1 MPDRLPDNLS
11 VKPEV
16 ARAIAARRPVVALE
30 STVISHGL
38 PYPRNLDLARRMEEA
53 VRAAGAVPATV
64 AILDGRI
71 RVGLD
76 DEDLERLATEPDVRK
91 VSRRDMPIALATGR
105 PGATTVAGTM
115 IAAELAGIRVF
126 ATGGIGGVHRG
137 VAETWDVSADLPEIA
152 CSDVAVVSA
161 GAKSILDLPKTLEA
175 LETAGVP
182 VVGWKTDEFPAFFVR
197 SSGLK
202 LVHRADGAEEVAS
215 MMRAAT
221 EVGLRGG
228 MLVAVPV
235 PAEAEADSEAVQAAT
250 EAALEAAKREGVGG
264 KDLTPY
270 LLREIAGRTGGESL
284 AANRALVVHNASVAS
299 AIAVAFAGTP
309 VVPSLR

>member
-1 MPDRLPDNLS
+1 MTAPRFRIA
-11 VKPEV
+11 PEV
-16 ARAIAARRPVVALE
+16 AAVLAAGGPVVALE
-30 STVISHGL
+30 STIVAHGM
-38 PYPRNLDLARRMEEA
+38 PWPDNLACAHDVQEA
-53 VRAAGAVPATV
+53 VRAGGAVPAVV
-64 AILDGRI
+64 AVLDGVLT
-71 RVGLD
+71 VGCT
-76 DEDLERLATEPDVRK
+76 EAELERLARGPGVAK
-91 VSRRDMPIALATGR
+91 VSRRDLPAVLARGGD
-105 PGATTVAGTM
+105 GATTVSGTVFG
-115 IAAELAGIRVF
+115 AQRAGIRVF

-182 VVGWKTDEFPAFFVR
+182 VVGWGTDEFPAFFVR

-202 LVHRADGAEEVAS
+202 LVHRADGAEEVAA

-235 PAEAEADSEAVQAAT
+235 PVEAEADSEAVQAAT
-250 EAALEAAKREGVGG
+250 EAALAAARREGVGG
-264 KDLTPY
+264 KDLTPF

-284 AANRALVVHNASVAS
+284 AANRALVVHNASVAA
-299 AIAVAFAGTP
+299 AIAVAFAGAP

>member
-1 MPDRLPDNLS
+1 MTSPRFRVL
-11 VKPEV
+11 PEV
-16 ARAIAARRPVVALE
+16 AQALAAGGPVVALE
-30 STVISHGL
+30 STIVAHGM
-38 PYPRNLDLARRMEEA
+38 PWPDNLACAHDVASA
-53 VRAAGAVPATV
+53 VRAGGAVPAVV
-64 AILDGRI
+64 AVLDGVLT
-71 RVGLD
+71 VGCT
-76 DEDLERLATEPDVRK
+76 EAELERLARGTGVAK
-91 VSRRDMPIALATGR
+91 VSRRDLPAVLARGGD
-105 PGATTVAGTM
+105 GATTVSGTVFG
-115 IAAELAGIRVF
+115 AQRAGIRVF

-152 CSDVAVVSA
+152 ASDVAVVSA

-182 VVGWKTDEFPAFFVR
+182 VVGWVTDEFPAFFVR

-202 LVHRADGAEEVAS
+202 LVHRADGAEEVAA

-235 PAEAEADSEAVQAAT
+235 PAEAEADAEAVQAAT
-250 EAALEAAKREGVGG
+250 GAALEAAKREGVGG
-264 KDLTPY
+264 KDVTPY
-270 LLREIAGRTGGESL
+270 LLREIAARTGGESL
-284 AANRALVVHNASVAS
+284 AANRALVVHNASVAA

>member
-1 MPDRLPDNLS
+1 MPWPDNLACAHD
-11 VKPEV
+11 VQ
-16 ARAIAARRPVVALE
+16 
-30 STVISHGL
+30 
-38 PYPRNLDLARRMEEA
+38 EA
-53 VRAAGAVPATV
+53 VRAGGAVPAVV
-64 AILDGRI
+64 AVLDGVLT
-71 RVGLD
+71 VGCTD
-76 DEDLERLATEPDVRK
+76 AELERLARGPGVAK
-91 VSRRDMPIALATGR
+91 VSRRDLPAVLARGGD
-105 PGATTVAGTM
+105 GATTVSGTVFG
-115 IAAELAGIRVF
+115 AQRAGIRVF

-182 VVGWKTDEFPAFFVR
+182 VVGWGTDEFPAFFVR

-202 LVHRADGAEEVAS
+202 LVHRADGAEEVAA

-235 PAEAEADSEAVQAAT
+235 PVEAEADSEAVQAAT
-250 EAALEAAKREGVGG
+250 EAALEAARREGVGG

-284 AANRALVVHNASVAS
+284 AANRALVVHNASVAA
-299 AIAVAFAGTP
+299 AIAVAFAGAP

>member
-1 MPDRLPDNLS
+1 MTAPRFRVL
-11 VKPEV
+11 PEV
-16 ARAIAARRPVVALE
+16 AQALAAGGPVVALE
-30 STVISHGL
+30 STIVAHGM
-38 PYPRNLDLARRMEEA
+38 PWPDNLACAHDVASA
-53 VRAAGAVPATV
+53 VRAGGAVPAVV
-64 AILDGRI
+64 AVLDGVLT
-71 RVGLD
+71 VGCT
-76 DEDLERLATEPDVRK
+76 EAELERLARGTGVAK
-91 VSRRDMPIALATGR
+91 VSRRDLPAVLARGGD
-105 PGATTVAGTM
+105 GATTVSGTVFG
-115 IAAELAGIRVF
+115 AQRAGIRVF

-137 VAETWDVSADLPEIA
+137 VAVTWDVSADLPEIA
-152 CSDVAVVSA
+152 ASDVAVVSA

-202 LVHRADGAEEVAS
+202 LVHRADGAEEVAA

-235 PAEAEADSEAVQAAT
+235 PAEAEADAEAVQAAT

-264 KDLTPY
+264 KDVTPY
-270 LLREIAGRTGGESL
+270 LLREIAARTGGESL
-284 AANRALVVHNASVAS
+284 AANRALVVHNASVAA

>member
-1 MPDRLPDNLS
+1 MTAPRFRVL
-11 VKPEV
+11 PEV
-16 ARAIAARRPVVALE
+16 AQALAAGGPVVALE
-30 STVISHGL
+30 STIVAHGM
-38 PYPRNLDLARRMEEA
+38 PWPDNLACAHDVASA
-53 VRAAGAVPATV
+53 VRAGGAVPAVV
-64 AILDGRI
+64 AVLDGVLT
-71 RVGLD
+71 VGCT
-76 DEDLERLATEPDVRK
+76 EAELERLARGTGVAK
-91 VSRRDMPIALATGR
+91 VSRRDLPAVLARGGD
-105 PGATTVAGTM
+105 GATTVSGTVFG
-115 IAAELAGIRVF
+115 AQRAGIRVF

-152 CSDVAVVSA
+152 ASDVAVVSA

-182 VVGWKTDEFPAFFVR
+182 VVGWVTDEFPAFFVR

-202 LVHRADGAEEVAS
+202 LVHRADGAEEVAA

-235 PAEAEADSEAVQAAT
+235 PAEAEADAEAVQAAT
-250 EAALEAAKREGVGG
+250 GAALEAAKREGVGG
-264 KDLTPY
+264 KDVTPY
-270 LLREIAGRTGGESL
+270 LLREIAARTGGESL
-284 AANRALVVHNASVAS
+284 AANRALVVHNASVAA

>member
-1 MPDRLPDNLS
+1 MTSPRFRVL
-11 VKPEV
+11 PEV
-16 ARAIAARRPVVALE
+16 AQALAAGGPVVALE
-30 STVISHGL
+30 STIVAHGM
-38 PYPRNLDLARRMEEA
+38 PWPDNLACAHDVASA
-53 VRAAGAVPATV
+53 VRAGGAVPAVV
-64 AILDGRI
+64 AVLDGVLT
-71 RVGLD
+71 VGCT
-76 DEDLERLATEPDVRK
+76 EAELERLARGTGVAK
-91 VSRRDMPIALATGR
+91 VSRRDLPAVLARGGD
-105 PGATTVAGTM
+105 GATTVSGTVFG
-115 IAAELAGIRVF
+115 AQRAGIRVF

-152 CSDVAVVSA
+152 ASDVAVVSA

-182 VVGWKTDEFPAFFVR
+182 VVGWGTDEFPAFFVR

-202 LVHRADGAEEVAS
+202 LVHRADGAEEVAA

-235 PAEAEADSEAVQAAT
+235 PAEAEADAEAVQAAT

-264 KDLTPY
+264 KDVTPY

-284 AANRALVVHNASVAS
+284 AANRALVVHNASVAA

>member
-1 MPDRLPDNLS
+1 MTAPRFRIA
-11 VKPEV
+11 PEV
-16 ARAIAARRPVVALE
+16 AAVLAAGGPVVALE
-30 STVISHGL
+30 STIVAHGM
-38 PYPRNLDLARRMEEA
+38 PWPDNLACAHDVASA
-53 VRAAGAVPATV
+53 VRAGGAVPVVV
-64 AILDGRI
+64 AVLDGVLT
-71 RVGLD
+71 VGCT
-76 DEDLERLATEPDVRK
+76 EAELERLARGPGVAK
-91 VSRRDMPIALATGR
+91 VSRRDLPAVLARGGD
-105 PGATTVAGTM
+105 GATTVSGTVFG
-115 IAAELAGIRVF
+115 AQRAGIRVF

-182 VVGWKTDEFPAFFVR
+182 VVGWGTDEFPAFFVR

-202 LVHRADGAEEVAS
+202 LVHRADGAEEVAA

-235 PAEAEADSEAVQAAT
+235 PAEAEADSEVVQAAT
-250 EAALEAAKREGVGG
+250 EAALEAARREGVGG

-284 AANRALVVHNASVAS
+284 AANRALVVHNASVAA
-299 AIAVAFAGTP
+299 AIAVAFAGAP

>member
-1 MPDRLPDNLS
+1 MTAPRFRVL
-11 VKPEV
+11 PEV
-16 ARAIAARRPVVALE
+16 AQALAAGGPVVALE
-30 STVISHGL
+30 STIVAHGM
-38 PYPRNLDLARRMEEA
+38 PWPDNLACAHDVASA
-53 VRAAGAVPATV
+53 VRAGGAVPAVV
-64 AILDGRI
+64 AVLDGVLT
-71 RVGLD
+71 VGCT
-76 DEDLERLATEPDVRK
+76 EAELERLARGTGVAK
-91 VSRRDMPIALATGR
+91 VSRRDLPAVLARGGD
-105 PGATTVAGTM
+105 GATTVSGTVFG
-115 IAAELAGIRVF
+115 AQRAGIRVF

-152 CSDVAVVSA
+152 ASDVAVVSA

-182 VVGWKTDEFPAFFVR
+182 GVGWKTDEFPAFFVR

-202 LVHRADGAEEVAS
+202 LVHRADGAEEVAA

-235 PAEAEADSEAVQAAT
+235 PAEAEADAEAVQAAT

-264 KDLTPY
+264 KDVTPY
-270 LLREIAGRTGGESL
+270 LLREIAARTGGESL
-284 AANRALVVHNASVAS
+284 AANRALVVHNASVAA

>member
-1 MPDRLPDNLS
+1 MTAPRFRVLP
-11 VKPEV
+11 VV
-16 ARAIAARRPVVALE
+16 AQALAAGGPVVALE
-30 STVISHGL
+30 STIVAHGM
-38 PYPRNLDLARRMEEA
+38 PWPDNLACAHDVASA
-53 VRAAGAVPATV
+53 VRAGGAVPAVV
-64 AILDGRI
+64 AVLDGVLT
-71 RVGLD
+71 VGCT
-76 DEDLERLATEPDVRK
+76 EAELERLARGTGVAK
-91 VSRRDMPIALATGR
+91 VSRRDLPAVLARGGD
-105 PGATTVAGTM
+105 GATTVSGTVFG
-115 IAAELAGIRVF
+115 AQRAGIRVF

-152 CSDVAVVSA
+152 ASDVAVVSA

-202 LVHRADGAEEVAS
+202 LVHRADGAEEVAA

-235 PAEAEADSEAVQAAT
+235 PAEAEADAEAVQAAT

-264 KDLTPY
+264 KDVTPY

-284 AANRALVVHNASVAS
+284 AANRALVVHNASVAA

>member
-1 MPDRLPDNLS
+1 MTSPRFRVL
-11 VKPEV
+11 PEV
-16 ARAIAARRPVVALE
+16 AQALAAGGPVVALE
-30 STVISHGL
+30 STIVAHGM
-38 PYPRNLDLARRMEEA
+38 PWPDNLACAHDVQEA
-53 VRAAGAVPATV
+53 VRAGGAVPAVV
-64 AILDGRI
+64 AVLDGVFT
-71 RVGLD
+71 VGCT
-76 DEDLERLATEPDVRK
+76 EAELERLARGPGVAK
-91 VSRRDMPIALATGR
+91 VSRRDLPAVLARGGD
-105 PGATTVAGTM
+105 GATTVSGTVFG
-115 IAAELAGIRVF
+115 AQRAGIRVF

-152 CSDVAVVSA
+152 ASDVAVVSA

-202 LVHRADGAEEVAS
+202 LVHRADGAEEVAA

>member
-1 MPDRLPDNLS
+1 MTSPRFRVL
-11 VKPEV
+11 PEV
-16 ARAIAARRPVVALE
+16 AQALAAGGPVVALE
-30 STVISHGL
+30 STIVAHGM
-38 PYPRNLDLARRMEEA
+38 PWPDNLACAHDVASA
-53 VRAAGAVPATV
+53 VRAGGAVPAVV
-64 AILDGRI
+64 AVLDGVLT
-71 RVGLD
+71 VGCT
-76 DEDLERLATEPDVRK
+76 EAELERLARGTGVAK
-91 VSRRDMPIALATGR
+91 VSRRDLPAVLARGGD
-105 PGATTVAGTM
+105 GATTVSGTVFG
-115 IAAELAGIRVF
+115 AQRAGIRVF

-152 CSDVAVVSA
+152 ASDVAVVSA

-202 LVHRADGAEEVAS
+202 LVHRADGAEEVAA

-235 PAEAEADSEAVQAAT
+235 PAEAEADAEAVQAAT

-264 KDLTPY
+264 KDVTPY

-284 AANRALVVHNASVAS
+284 AANRALVVHNASVAA

>member
-1 MPDRLPDNLS
+1 
-11 VKPEV
+11 
-16 ARAIAARRPVVALE
+16 
-30 STVISHGL
+30 
-38 PYPRNLDLARRMEEA
+38 
-53 VRAAGAVPATV
+53 
-64 AILDGRI
+64 
-71 RVGLD
+71 
-76 DEDLERLATEPDVRK
+76 
-91 VSRRDMPIALATGR
+91 
-105 PGATTVAGTM
+105 
-115 IAAELAGIRVF
+115 
-126 ATGGIGGVHRG
+126 

-152 CSDVAVVSA
+152 ASDVAVVSA

-202 LVHRADGAEEVAS
+202 LVHRADGAEDVAA

-235 PAEAEADSEAVQAAT
+235 PAEAEADAEAVQAAT

-264 KDLTPY
+264 KELTPF
-270 LLREIAGRTGGESL
+270 LLREIAARTGGESL
-284 AANRALVVHNASVAS
+284 AANRALVVHNATVGA
-299 AIAVAFAGTP
+299 AIAVAFAGAP
-309 VVPSLR
+309 VVPSQR

>member
-1 MPDRLPDNLS
+1 MTAPRFRIA
-11 VKPEV
+11 PEV
-16 ARAIAARRPVVALE
+16 AAVLAAGGPVVALE
-30 STVISHGL
+30 STIVAHGM
-38 PYPRNLDLARRMEEA
+38 PWPDNLACAHDVQEA
-53 VRAAGAVPATV
+53 VRAGGAVPAVV
-64 AILDGRI
+64 AVLDGVLT
-71 RVGLD
+71 VGCT
-76 DEDLERLATEPDVRK
+76 EAELERLARGPGVTK
-91 VSRRDMPIALATGR
+91 VSRRDLPAILARGGD
-105 PGATTVAGTM
+105 GATTVSGTVFG
-115 IAAELAGIRVF
+115 AQRAGIRVF

-202 LVHRADGAEEVAS
+202 LVHRADGAEEVAA

>member
-1 MPDRLPDNLS
+1 MTSPRFRVL
-11 VKPEV
+11 PEV
-16 ARAIAARRPVVALE
+16 AAVLAAGGPVVALE
-30 STVISHGL
+30 STIVAHGM
-38 PYPRNLDLARRMEEA
+38 PWPDNLACAHDVASA
-53 VRAAGAVPATV
+53 VRAGGAVPAVV
-64 AILDGRI
+64 AVLDGVLT
-71 RVGLD
+71 VGCT
-76 DEDLERLATEPDVRK
+76 EAELERLARGPGVAK
-91 VSRRDMPIALATGR
+91 VSRRDLPAVLARGGD
-105 PGATTVAGTM
+105 GATTVSGTVFG
-115 IAAELAGIRVF
+115 AQRAGIRVF

-182 VVGWKTDEFPAFFVR
+182 VVGWGTDEFPAFFVR

-202 LVHRADGAEEVAS
+202 LVHRADGAEEVAA

-235 PAEAEADSEAVQAAT
+235 PAEAEADSEVVQAAT
-250 EAALEAAKREGVGG
+250 EAALAAARREGVGG

-284 AANRALVVHNASVAS
+284 AANRALVVHNATVAA
-299 AIAVAFAGTP
+299 AIAVAFAGAP

>member
-1 MPDRLPDNLS
+1 MTAPRFRIA
-11 VKPEV
+11 PEV
-16 ARAIAARRPVVALE
+16 AAVLAAGGPVVALE
-30 STVISHGL
+30 STIVAHGM
-38 PYPRNLDLARRMEEA
+38 PWPDNLACAHDVQEA
-53 VRAAGAVPATV
+53 VRAGGAVPAVV
-64 AILDGRI
+64 AVLDGVLT
-71 RVGLD
+71 VGCT
-76 DEDLERLATEPDVRK
+76 EAELERLACGPGVAK
-91 VSRRDMPIALATGR
+91 VSRRDLPAVLARGGD
-105 PGATTVAGTM
+105 GATTVSGTVFG
-115 IAAELAGIRVF
+115 AQRAGIRVF

-182 VVGWKTDEFPAFFVR
+182 VVGWGTDEFPAFFVR

-202 LVHRADGAEEVAS
+202 LVHRADGAEEVAA

-235 PAEAEADSEAVQAAT
+235 PVEAEADSEAVQAAT
-250 EAALEAAKREGVGG
+250 EAALEAARREGVGG

-284 AANRALVVHNASVAS
+284 AANRALVVHNASVAA
-299 AIAVAFAGTP
+299 AIAVAFAGAP

>member
-1 MPDRLPDNLS
+1 MTAPRFRIA
-11 VKPEV
+11 PEV
-16 ARAIAARRPVVALE
+16 AAVLAAGGPVVALE
-30 STVISHGL
+30 STIVAHGM
-38 PYPRNLDLARRMEEA
+38 PWPDNLACAHDVQEA
-53 VRAAGAVPATV
+53 VRAGGAVPAVV
-64 AILDGRI
+64 AVLDGVLA
-71 RVGLD
+71 VGCT
-76 DEDLERLATEPDVRK
+76 EAELERLARGTGVAK
-91 VSRRDMPIALATGR
+91 VSRRDLPAVLARGGD
-105 PGATTVAGTM
+105 GATTVSGTVFG
-115 IAAELAGIRVF
+115 AQRAGIRVF

-182 VVGWKTDEFPAFFVR
+182 VVGWGTDEFPAFFVR

-202 LVHRADGAEEVAS
+202 LVHRADGAEEVAA

-235 PAEAEADSEAVQAAT
+235 PVEAEADSEAVQAAT
-250 EAALEAAKREGVGG
+250 EAALEAARREGVGG

-284 AANRALVVHNASVAS
+284 AANRALVVHNASVAA
-299 AIAVAFAGTP
+299 AIAVAFAGAP

>member
-1 MPDRLPDNLS
+1 MTAPRFRIA
-11 VKPEV
+11 PEV
-16 ARAIAARRPVVALE
+16 AAVLAAGGPVVALE
-30 STVISHGL
+30 STIVAHGM
-38 PYPRNLDLARRMEEA
+38 PWPDNLACAHDVQEA
-53 VRAAGAVPATV
+53 VRAGGAVPAVV
-64 AILDGRI
+64 AVLDGVLT
-71 RVGLD
+71 VGCTD
-76 DEDLERLATEPDVRK
+76 AELERLARGPGVAK
-91 VSRRDMPIALATGR
+91 VSRRDLPAVLARGGD
-105 PGATTVAGTM
+105 GATTVSGTVFG
-115 IAAELAGIRVF
+115 AQRAGIRVF

-182 VVGWKTDEFPAFFVR
+182 VVGWGTDEFPAFFVR

-202 LVHRADGAEEVAS
+202 LVHRADGAEEVAA

-235 PAEAEADSEAVQAAT
+235 PVEAEADSEAVQAAT
-250 EAALEAAKREGVGG
+250 EAALEAARREGVGG

-284 AANRALVVHNASVAS
+284 AANRALVVHNASVAA
-299 AIAVAFAGTP
+299 AIAVAFAGAP

>member
-1 MPDRLPDNLS
+1 MTPSRFRIA
-11 VKPEV
+11 PEV
-16 ARAIAARRPVVALE
+16 AQALAAGGPVVALE
-30 STVISHGL
+30 STIVAHGM
-38 PYPRNLDLARRMEEA
+38 PWPDNLACAHDVAGA
-53 VRAAGAVPATV
+53 VRSGGAVPAVV
-64 AILDGRI
+64 AVLDGVLT
-71 RVGLD
+71 VGCTD
-76 DEDLERLATEPDVRK
+76 AELERLARGTGVAK
-91 VSRRDMPIALATGR
+91 VSRRDLPAVLARGGA
-105 PGATTVAGTM
+105 GATTVSGTVFG
-115 IAAELAGIRVF
+115 AQRAGIRVF

-161 GAKSILDLPKTLEA
+161 GAKSILDLPNTLEA

-182 VVGWKTDEFPAFFVR
+182 VVGWGTDEFPAFFVR

-202 LVHRADGAEEVAS
+202 LVHRAEGAEEVAA

-235 PAEAEADSEAVQAAT
+235 PAEAEADAGAVQAAT
-250 EAALEAAKREGVGG
+250 EAALEAAKRDGVGG
-264 KDLTPY
+264 KDLTPF

-284 AANRALVVHNASVAS
+284 AANRALVVHNATVAA
-299 AIAVAFAGTP
+299 AIAVAFAGAP
-309 VVPSLR
+309 VVPSPR

>member
-1 MPDRLPDNLS
+1 MTAPRFRIA
-11 VKPEV
+11 PEV
-16 ARAIAARRPVVALE
+16 AAVLAAGGPVVALE
-30 STVISHGL
+30 STIVAHGM
-38 PYPRNLDLARRMEEA
+38 PWPDNLACAHDVQEA
-53 VRAAGAVPATV
+53 VRAGGAVPAVV
-64 AILDGRI
+64 AVLDGVLT
-71 RVGLD
+71 VGCT
-76 DEDLERLATEPDVRK
+76 EAELERLARGPGVAK
-91 VSRRDMPIALATGR
+91 VSRRDLPAVLARGGD
-105 PGATTVAGTM
+105 GATTVSGTVFG
-115 IAAELAGIRVF
+115 AQRAGIRVF

-182 VVGWKTDEFPAFFVR
+182 VVGWGTDEFPAFFVR

-202 LVHRADGAEEVAS
+202 LVHRADGAEEVAA

-235 PAEAEADSEAVQAAT
+235 PVEAEADSEAVQAAT
-250 EAALEAAKREGVGG
+250 EAALEAARREGVGG

-284 AANRALVVHNASVAS
+284 AANRALVVHNASVAA
-299 AIAVAFAGTP
+299 AIAVAFAGAP

>member
-1 MPDRLPDNLS
+1 MTSPRFRVLP
-11 VKPEV
+11 VV
-16 ARAIAARRPVVALE
+16 AQALAAGGPVVALE
-30 STVISHGL
+30 STIVAHGM
-38 PYPRNLDLARRMEEA
+38 PWPDNLACAHDVASA
-53 VRAAGAVPATV
+53 VRAGGAVPAVV
-64 AILDGRI
+64 AVLDGVLT
-71 RVGLD
+71 VGCT
-76 DEDLERLATEPDVRK
+76 EAELERLARGTGVAK
-91 VSRRDMPIALATGR
+91 VSRRDLPAVLARGGD
-105 PGATTVAGTM
+105 GATTVSGTVFG
-115 IAAELAGIRVF
+115 AQRAGIRVF

-152 CSDVAVVSA
+152 ASDVAVVSA

-202 LVHRADGAEEVAS
+202 LVHRADGAEEVAA

-235 PAEAEADSEAVQAAT
+235 PAEAEADAEAVQAAT

-264 KDLTPY
+264 KDVTPY

-284 AANRALVVHNASVAS
+284 AANRALVVHNASVAA